1 MNVIFCKPELT
12 MTEAK
17 AATTFF
23 QECSEILS
31 SYLPNV
37 WYIST
42 SFQIN

>member
-23 QECSEILS
+23 QEWLNCNPRFHTR
-31 SYLPNV
+31 YLG
-37 WYIST
+37 
-42 SFQIN
+42 